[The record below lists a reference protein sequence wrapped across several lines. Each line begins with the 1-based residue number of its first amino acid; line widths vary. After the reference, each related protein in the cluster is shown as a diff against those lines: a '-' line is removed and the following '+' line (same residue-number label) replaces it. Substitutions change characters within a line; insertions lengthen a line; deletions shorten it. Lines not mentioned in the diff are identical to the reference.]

1 MNPLRLFGK
10 EIIGLFLDD
19 EFLAIA
25 VLILVSAVVAL
36 VKALN
41 LLPLAAGF
49 LLLLGCVTIL
59 LISVRRAAAARSP
72 RKSLR

>member
-25 VLILVSAVVAL
+25 VLILVSAVAAL

-59 LISVRRAAAARSP
+59 LISVLRAAAARSP